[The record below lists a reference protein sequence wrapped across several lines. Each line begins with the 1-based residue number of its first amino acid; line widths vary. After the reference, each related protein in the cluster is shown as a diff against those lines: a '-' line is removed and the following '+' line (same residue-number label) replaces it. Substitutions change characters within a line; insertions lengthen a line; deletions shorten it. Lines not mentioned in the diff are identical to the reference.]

1 MLDKLKITALK
12 DLFLSVLVLYCSG
25 WVILIFYVIMDSI
38 FDNPHYGVN
47 GRYTA
52 ELFSDPSRIFEQIIM
67 FGIIIFPLMALLGL
81 VSIKVSIQKLQEE
94 VSKNHTR

>member
-1 MLDKLKITALK
+1 MLNKLKKIALK
-12 DLFLSVLVLYCSG
+12 DLWTTALVLYCSG
-25 WVILIFYVIMDSI
+25 WIILIFYVIVDSV

-67 FGIIIFPLMALLGL
+67 FGIIIFPLIALIALIN
-81 VSIKVSIQKLQEE
+81 IKISLNRIE
-94 VSKNHTR
+94 KNSNKSTTD

>member
-1 MLDKLKITALK
+1 MLNKIKKTALK
-12 DLFLSVLVLYCSG
+12 DLLLTALVLYCSG
-25 WVILIFYVIMDSI
+25 WIILILYVIVDSV

-81 VSIKVSIQKLQEE
+81 INIKISVNRLEKQI
-94 VSKNHTR
+94 SKTYAR

>member
-12 DLFLSVLVLYCSG
+12 DLSLSVLVLYCSG
-25 WVILIFYVIMDSI
+25 WVILIFYVIMDSV

-52 ELFSDPSRIFEQIIM
+52 ELLSDPSRIFEQIIM
-67 FGIIIFPLMALLGL
+67 FGIIIFPLMALMGL

>member
-1 MLDKLKITALK
+1 MLNKLIKTALK
-12 DLFLSVLVLYCSG
+12 DLWTTALVLYCSG
-25 WVILIFYVIMDSI
+25 WIILILYVIIDSA

-52 ELFSDPSRIFEQIIM
+52 ELLSDPSRIFEQIIM

>member
-12 DLFLSVLVLYCSG
+12 DLSLSVLVLYCSG
-25 WVILIFYVIMDSI
+25 WVILIFYVIMDSV

-52 ELFSDPSRIFEQIIM
+52 ELLSDPSRIFEQIIM

-81 VSIKVSIQKLQEE
+81 INIKISLNRIEKKL
-94 VSKNHTR
+94 N